1 MITFA
6 SEIKLYNQKSTYYLI
21 YPIFVPSVSCRTN
34 LIKSYT
40 FVLKLYYVF
49 TFDFNRNSTLCH
61 R

>member
-21 YPIFVPSVSCRTN
+21 YSIFVSSVSCRTN

-40 FVLKLYYVF
+40 FELKLDYVF

>member
-21 YPIFVPSVSCRTN
+21 YPIFISSLSCKTN
-34 LIKSYT
+34 LKSYI
-40 FVLKLYYVF
+40 FVIKLNYVF
-49 TFDFNRNSTLCH
+49 TFVFNRNSTLCH